1 MNGRGTAAVVVVT
14 AIVVCPLAAAVGCA
28 RPPAPAPPGPRA
40 SALIAAAADLGSTP
54 TEVEEAWRALDAIAD
69 RTRDHHRRSRGD
81 WVDDLNAVVFGEL
94 GYEREIESRDPRFF
108 RLPSVIAQRRGSC
121 LGLGALY
128 LALGERLGVALDGVM
143 VPGHFFVRRR
153 SSSTDATARNVELL
167 RRGEAMPD
175 DWYRGKY
182 GPWPATTDEY
192 LRPLAVWEVAA
203 VHWFNA
209 GNFLRAGRDLPR
221 AAIAYARAAADFP
234 AFAEA
239 KASLGAVRQLQGSLG
254 DAEAAYEDAARARA
268 DLPGLAENV
277 AVLRRE
283 RLRETPPAIPL
294 PQTAP
299 APERR
304 PDP

>member
-1 MNGRGTAAVVVVT
+1 MSRAGRGTAALAAVI
-14 AIVVCPLAAAVGCA
+14 ALVVCTLAAAIGCA
-28 RPPAPAPPGPRA
+28 RGPAHAPPGPLA
-40 SALIAAAADLGSTP
+40 SALIAVAADLGSTP
-54 TEVEEAWRALDAIAD
+54 VEVEASWRALDALAD
-69 RTRDHHRRSRGD
+69 RAREHHRRSGGD
-81 WVDDLNAVVFGEL
+81 WIDDLNAVVFGEL
-94 GYEREIESRDPRFF
+94 GYERELESRDPRFF
-108 RLPSVIAQRRGSC
+108 RLPSVIVLRRGSC

-143 VPGHFFVRRR
+143 VPGHFFVRRGG
-153 SSSTDATARNVELL
+153 ANPRNVEML

-182 GPWPATTDEY
+182 GPWPAESAAY
-192 LRPLAVWEVAA
+192 LRPLAVGEVAA

-209 GNFLRAGRDLPR
+209 GNFLRAARDLPR
-221 AAIAYARAAADFP
+221 AAIAYARAAAEFP

-268 DLPGLAENV
+268 DLPGLAENL
-277 AVLRRE
+277 AVLKRE
-283 RLRETPPAIPL
+283 RLREAPPTE
-294 PQTAP
+294 PQTAS

-304 PDP
+304 PNP

>member
-1 MNGRGTAAVVVVT
+1 VTRAAAVVVLASA
-14 AIVVCPLAAAVGCA
+14 AIGCA
-28 RPPAPAPPGPRA
+28 RRPAHAPPGPLA
-40 SALIAAAADLGSTP
+40 SALIAVAADLGSTP
-54 TEVEEAWRALDAIAD
+54 AEVETAWRALDGIAD
-69 RTRDHHRRSRGD
+69 RVYDRHRRTRGD

-94 GYEREIESRDPRFF
+94 GYEREIESRDLRFV

-128 LALGERLGVALDGVM
+128 LALGERLGVPLDGVM
-143 VPGHFFVRRR
+143 VPGHFFVRLGG
-153 SSSTDATARNVELL
+153 RNVELL

-182 GPWPATTDEY
+182 GPWPAAADY
-192 LRPLAVWEVAA
+192 LRPLAVSEVVA

-209 GNFLRAGRDLPR
+209 GNTLRAARDLPR
-221 AAIAYARAAADFP
+221 AANAYARAAAEFP
-234 AFAEA
+234 GFAEA
-239 KASLGAVRQLQGSLG
+239 KASLGAVRQLQGSLA

-268 DLPGLAENV
+268 DLPGLAENL
-277 AVLRRE
+277 AVLKRE
-283 RLRETPPAIPL
+283 RLHETGPGV
-294 PQTAP
+294 PQAS

>member
-1 MNGRGTAAVVVVT
+1 MIRARSGAAAMMAIIVGPLVTAA
-14 AIVVCPLAAAVGCA
+14 GCA
-28 RPPAPAPPGPRA
+28 RRPSHAPPGPLA
-40 SALIAAAADLGSTP
+40 STLIAVAADLGATP
-54 TEVEEAWRALDAIAD
+54 TEVEAAWPALDEIAD
-69 RTRDHHRRSRGD
+69 RARDHHRRSGGD

-94 GYEREIESRDPRFF
+94 GYEREIESRDPKFF
-108 RLPSVIAQRRGSC
+108 RLPSVIAARRGSC

-143 VPGHFFVRRR
+143 VPGHFFVRRGG
-153 SSSTDATARNVELL
+153 RNVELL

-175 DWYRGKY
+175 EWYRGKY
-182 GPWPATTDEY
+182 GPWPAATDEY
-192 LRPLAVWEVAA
+192 LRPLAVSEVAA

-209 GNFLRAGRDLPR
+209 GNFLRAARDLPR
-221 AAIAYARAAADFP
+221 AAIAYARASADFP

-254 DAEAAYEDAARARA
+254 DAQAAYEDAARARP
-268 DLPGLAENV
+268 DLPGLAENL
-277 AVLRRE
+277 AVLKRE
-283 RLRETPPAIPL
+283 RLRETPPAG
-294 PQTAP
+294 PQAAS